1 MASKLIMT
9 EPQELFFELLLVCTG
24 AKDALARLYTETQ
37 WNNALELAQEQSIEG
52 VLLSAIERL
61 SEE

>member
-9 EPQELFFELLLVCTG
+9 EPQELFFELLLVCIG
-24 AKDALARLYTETQ
+24 AKDSLSRLYTETQ

-52 VLLSAIERL
+52 VLLSAIE
-61 SEE
+61 